1 MRFSVPALRLPLAA
15 ILAVWSLLLLAAP
28 LQAKDQD
35 LSDADRE
42 AIHSVIDRQLT
53 AFLHDD
59 AEAAFALNSPSIQRE
74 FGTPEIFMQMVQNG
88 YPAVYR
94 PRSKSFGDIKTVR
107 GAFVQQVNLIGPNGD
122 GQHAYY
128 VMEHEP
134 DGSWRINGVATTPS
148 DDIQI

>member
-1 MRFSVPALRLPLAA
+1 MRFSVPALRLPVAA
-15 ILAVWSLLLLAAP
+15 ILAVSSLLVLAAP
-28 LQAKDQD
+28 LQAKEPA

-42 AIHSVIDRQLT
+42 AIHAVIERQLA
-53 AFLHDD
+53 AFSHGD
-59 AEAAFALNSPSIQRE
+59 AAAAFALNSPSIQRE
-74 FGTPEIFMQMVQNG
+74 FGTAEVFMQMVQNG

-94 PRSKSFGDIKTVR
+94 ARSKSFGDIKTVR

-148 DDIQI
+148 EDIEI

>member
-1 MRFSVPALRLPLAA
+1 M
-15 ILAVWSLLLLAAP
+15 LAVLSLLVLAVP
-28 LQAKDQD
+28 LQAKESVV
-35 LSDADRE
+35 SDADRT
-42 AIHSVIDRQLT
+42 AIHSVIERQLA

-74 FGTPEIFMQMVQNG
+74 FGSPEVFMQMVQNG

-94 PRSKSFGDIKTVR
+94 PRSKSFGDIKTVN

-134 DGSWRINGVATTPS
+134 DGSWRINGVATAPS
-148 DDIQI
+148 EDIEI